1 VPRVLRWS
9 AASAALVLAASS
21 SLAMPRSGTRWYSLD
36 TAHGELT
43 GSVPPLSLE
52 QIGLDVER
60 LRGALSLVTRHL
72 ELDSPVPTRLFV
84 FTGTKAPVA
93 GIFVKTP
100 VADYILVDA
109 AAGLDPA
116 RIAYHEL
123 LHEVVANN
131 YPTAP
136 LWFNEGLAEL
146 FSNFWTNGYRIEI
159 GAPQK
164 HHLRSLESAPMMPL
178 EQLFAVSPDSPAYTE
193 DSRKDLFHA
202 ESWLLVHYLLV
213 GDADRRGR
221 LQACLAALARG
232 QSSEV
237 AILHAFGLEPRTL
250 LAALDGYRR
259 REALPLLTIDLP
271 EPLASAVG
279 QATLLPRAEVLYRLG
294 DLIARTRPSERRRA
308 ERHFREALKL
318 DPEHAGALAALAR
331 LENEDEVTGPGS

>member
-1 VPRVLRWS
+1 
-9 AASAALVLAASS
+9 
-21 SLAMPRSGTRWYSLD
+21 MPRSGTRWYSLD
-36 TAHGELT
+36 TAHAELT
-43 GSVPPLSLE
+43 GSVAPLNLE

-60 LRGALSLVTRHL
+60 LRGALSFVTRHL

-84 FTGTKAPVA
+84 FGQKREFRRYARLTGTKAPVA

-271 EPLASAVG
+271 EPLAPAVG
-279 QATLLPRAEVLYRLG
+279 EATRLPRAEVLYRLG
-294 DLIARTRPSERRRA
+294 DLIARARPSERRRA

-318 DPEHAGALAALAR
+318 DPEHAGARAALAR
-331 LENEDEVTGPGS
+331 LENEGEVTGPGS